1 MAYATGNSQNN
12 TLTERFFAAVARLAD
27 AARIHAARRR
37 VYRMTY
43 SELAG
48 LSNRELADLGLARTH
63 ISRIAREAA
72 YAAVP
77 K

>member
-1 MAYATGNSQNN
+1 MAYATDITKNS
-12 TLTERFFAAVARLAD
+12 TLTERFFAGVASLAD
-27 AARIHAARRR
+27 AARVHAARRR

-43 SELAG
+43 DELAG
-48 LSNRELADLGLARTH
+48 LSNRDLSDLGLARTE